1 VVAGAGAGATR
12 VAPVVRQ
19 REPRVGPPRE
29 VERRQPTRAP
39 QGRRPP
45 TPPGD
50 RPPHENARLLALL
63 AGIAVVVVI
72 AAVLILS
79 LSGGGSGSV
88 TLQPSFSHNAGTAV
102 QQMQTLVT
110 DNEQ

>member
-1 VVAGAGAGATR
+1 
-12 VAPVVRQ
+12 
-19 REPRVGPPRE
+19 
-29 VERRQPTRAP
+29 
-39 QGRRPP
+39 
-45 TPPGD
+45 
-50 RPPHENARLLALL
+50 
-63 AGIAVVVVI
+63 VVVVI